1 MRHVWIPLFGASMLL
16 LAGCAPQ
23 PGTPSGTTGQQQS
36 QTAVSFDDLLTVS
49 RLEMITKAS
58 SDLPKNW
65 IWQGQEA
72 KDRAA
77 KVVPVLKSA
86 TKLDIKEPVKA
97 PAMLTLI
104 GDTPSGKRIINIFN
118 DRIEY
123 SGTWYQ
129 LDGAPDK
136 TYEPI
141 KPE

>member
-1 MRHVWIPLFGASMLL
+1 MLL
-16 LAGCAPQ
+16 GVGCAPQ
-23 PGTPSGTTGQQQS
+23 PGTPSGTSGQQAGTQAPAS
-36 QTAVSFDDLLTVS
+36 LDDLQNVT
-49 RLEMITKAS
+49 RLEMITKAG

-72 KDRAA
+72 KDRAN
-77 KVVPVLKSA
+77 KVLPVLKSA
-86 TKLDIKEPVKA
+86 TKLDIKEPVKS
-97 PAMLTLI
+97 PPVLTLI
-104 GDTPSGKRIINIFN
+104 GDTPGGKRIVNVFN